1 MSSRGREPSELMS
14 IANRISCLCIAGALT
29 AAPSGCF
36 AATADAPNPPS
47 SQRANGSATY
57 TDLGYG
63 SYPRVTELEQ
73 QFLGKTY
80 ESEPLPTRVARLET
94 KKFGKAST
102 GDLCDRIDKLDR
114 FAQPKPPPPES
125 DVPDGDG
132 GQPPPNQAGAGG
144 TNFQAN
150 MANMQPSMSGS
161 QGSEGGDSDA
171 RAENSSGDYGN
182 YPKVTALEQ
191 EFLGKTFVVDPLP
204 ARLSRLETKEFGKTS
219 PDDALCDRMDRLEK
233 RSSKPKQV
241 ADDDSN
247 DNGHS
252 GSGSGKSSMGGTIG
266 KAFMSLLGGGGGGGG
281 GGVGMGG
288 MGMGGLPFGMMG
300 GRGMGMGGMGMGG
313 GGMGMGG
320 GGMGG
325 GGRGGRQSNQNAAPA
340 PAPVQNPFLPGADQV
355 EGVEARS
362 AVMEK
367 FVFGHGL
374 PHATVEDRVQR
385 LEKKLVPYEHHDS
398 SQDLAKRVD
407 HLWSML
413 SAANKQQGKR
423 DVAANDATL
432 R

>member
-1 MSSRGREPSELMS
+1 MRIVG
-14 IANRISCLCIAGALT
+14 RISYLCFAGIVT
-29 AAPSGCF
+29 AAPSGSF
-36 AATADAPNPPS
+36 AASTDAANPPS
-47 SQRANGSATY
+47 SQRAAGSATY

-80 ESEPLPTRVARLET
+80 ESDPLPTRVGRLET

-102 GDLCDRIDKLDR
+102 GDLCDRIDKLDEY
-114 FAQPKPPPPES
+114 AQPKPPPPDS
-125 DVPDGDG
+125 DVSDDGG
-132 GQPPPNQAGAGG
+132 GQPARGRSSAGG

-150 MANMQPSMSGS
+150 MANMQPSLSGS
-161 QGSEGGDSDA
+161 QGSEIADPSPQGQDST
-171 RAENSSGDYGN
+171 GDYGN

-191 EFLGKTFVVDPLP
+191 EFLGKTFAADPLP

-219 PDDALCDRMDRLEK
+219 DNDALCDRMDRLEQ

-241 ADDDSN
+241 ADDDSS
-247 DNGHS
+247 DNGGRS

-266 KAFMSLLGGGGGGGG
+266 KAFMSLLGGG
-281 GGVGMGG
+281 V
-288 MGMGGLPFGMMG
+288 
-300 GRGMGMGGMGMGG
+300 GMGG
-313 GGMGMGG
+313 GGMGMPGMMGGFPPGMMPGRGMG

-325 GGRGGRQSNQNAAPA
+325 GGRGMGGRNSQQNMPTAP
-340 PAPVQNPFLPGADQV
+340 PPVQNPFLPGSEQV
-355 EGVEARS
+355 EGMENR
-362 AVMEK
+362 AVLMEK

-374 PHATVEDRVQR
+374 PHATVEDRVLR

-413 SAANKQQGKR
+413 AAANKQQGKR